1 MRILINN
8 DSCIP
13 DRFLVLIEKYED
25 KDKVK
30 IMTAIAHIVDNYNWK
45 PVPPTAKPLFETWEE
60 ELFEFRISLSKLLIR
75 INYFID
81 YENDYLI
88 ILNAY
93 EKPNGVKDKNSYNK
107 AKKREIE
114 TMIEKSISKALE
126 MKKDYF
132 INSSNYEFYN

>member
-8 DSCIP
+8 DSDIP
-13 DRFLVLIEKYED
+13 DWFLVLIERYED
-25 KDKVK
+25 KDKIK
-30 IMTAIAHIVDNYNWK
+30 IMTAIAHIVENYNWK

-93 EKPNGVKDKNSYNK
+93 EKPNGAKDKNSYNK
-107 AKKREIE
+107 AKKREIDI
-114 TMIEKSISKALE
+114 MIEKSISKALE

-132 INSSNYEFYN
+132 INNNDYEFYN

>member
-8 DSCIP
+8 DSCTP

-25 KDKVK
+25 KDKIK
-30 IMTAIAHIVDNYNWK
+30 IMTAIFHIVNNYNWK
-45 PVPPTAKPLFETWEE
+45 PIPPTAKPLFETWEE

-93 EKPNGVKDKNSYNK
+93 EKPNGAKDKNSYNK
-107 AKKREIE
+107 SKKREIDI
-114 TMIEKSISKALE
+114 MIEKSISKALE

-132 INSSNYEFYN
+132 INNNDYEFYN

>member
-1 MRILINN
+1 MKILINN

-13 DRFLVLIEKYED
+13 DRFLVLIEKYQD
-25 KDKVK
+25 KDKIK

-81 YENDYLI
+81 YENNYLI

-93 EKPNGVKDKNSYNK
+93 EKPNGAKDKNSYNK

-126 MKKDYF
+126 MKRDYF

>member
-25 KDKVK
+25 KDKIK
-30 IMTAIAHIVDNYNWK
+30 IMTAIFHIVNNYNWK

-93 EKPNGVKDKNSYNK
+93 EKPNGAKDKNSYNK

-114 TMIEKSISKALE
+114 TIIEKSISKALE
-126 MKKDYF
+126 MKRDYF

>member
-13 DRFLVLIEKYED
+13 DRFLVLIEKYQD
-25 KDKVK
+25 KDKIK

-93 EKPNGVKDKNSYNK
+93 EKPNGAKDKNSYNK

-126 MKKDYF
+126 MKRDYF
-132 INSSNYEFYN
+132 INSSNYDFYN

>member
-13 DRFLVLIEKYED
+13 DRFLVLIEKYQD
-25 KDKVK
+25 KDKIK
-30 IMTAIAHIVDNYNWK
+30 IMTAIAHIVENYNWK

-93 EKPNGVKDKNSYNK
+93 EKPNGAKDKNSYNK

-114 TMIEKSISKALE
+114 TMIKKSISKALE

>member
-25 KDKVK
+25 KDKIK
-30 IMTAIAHIVDNYNWK
+30 IMTAIFHIVNNYNWK
-45 PVPPTAKPLFETWEE
+45 PIPPTAKPLFETWEE

-93 EKPNGVKDKNSYNK
+93 EKPNGAKDKNSYIK
-107 AKKREIE
+107 LKK
-114 TMIEKSISKALE
+114 EK
-126 MKKDYF
+126 
-132 INSSNYEFYN
+132 

>member
-25 KDKVK
+25 KDKIK
-30 IMTAIAHIVDNYNWK
+30 IMTAIAHIVENYNWK

-93 EKPNGVKDKNSYNK
+93 EKPNGAKDKNSYNK
-107 AKKREIE
+107 AKKREIDI
-114 TMIEKSISKALE
+114 MIEKSISKALE

-132 INSSNYEFYN
+132 INNNDYEFYN

>member
-13 DRFLVLIEKYED
+13 DRFLVLIEKYQD
-25 KDKVK
+25 KDKIK
-30 IMTAIAHIVDNYNWK
+30 IMTAIAHIVENYNWK

-93 EKPNGVKDKNSYNK
+93 EKPNWAKDKNSYNK

-114 TMIEKSISKALE
+114 AMMEKSISKALE
-126 MKKDYF
+126 MKRDYF

>member
-1 MRILINN
+1 MRILVNN

-13 DRFLVLIEKYED
+13 DRFLVLIEKYQD
-25 KDKVK
+25 KDKIK
-30 IMTAIAHIVDNYNWK
+30 IMAAIAHIVGNYNWK

-81 YENDYLI
+81 YENNYLI

-93 EKPNGVKDKNSYNK
+93 EKPNGAKDKNSYNK
-107 AKKREIE
+107 ANWKDIKKIVD
-114 TMIEKSISKALE
+114 KSISKALE
-126 MKKDYF
+126 MKRDYF

>member
-13 DRFLVLIEKYED
+13 DRFLVLIEKYQD
-25 KDKVK
+25 KDKIK
-30 IMTAIAHIVDNYNWK
+30 IMTAIAHIVENYNWK

-93 EKPNGVKDKNSYNK
+93 EKPNGAKDKNSYNK

-126 MKKDYF
+126 MKRDYF

>member
-13 DRFLVLIEKYED
+13 DRFLVLIEKYQD
-25 KDKVK
+25 KDKIK
-30 IMTAIAHIVDNYNWK
+30 IMTAIAHIVENYNWK

-81 YENDYLI
+81 YENNYLI

-93 EKPNGVKDKNSYNK
+93 EKPNGAKDKNSYNK
-107 AKKREIE
+107 VNEKDIKK
-114 TMIEKSISKALE
+114 MIKKSISKALE

-132 INSSNYEFYN
+132 INNNDYEFYN